1 MFITLFAR
9 ASDNGASTKLMVSLV
24 DRNPQKFMDIPKAKD
39 SDFQKATERIFRSGK
54 LSSSITIP
62 VQGKIEEKLETW
74 MRLEINGENTRI
86 VDLKNEGASLD
97 FLGYTFRYERDCME
111 GSQVSEYATVEEGD
125 KRERENS
132 DGEQAER

>member
-1 MFITLFAR
+1 
-9 ASDNGASTKLMVSLV
+9 MVSP
-24 DRNPQKFMDIPKAKD
+24 RGQKSSEVYGHSKAKD

-97 FLGYTFRYERDCME
+97 FLGYTFRYERDLY
-111 GSQVSEYATVEEGD
+111 GGITSI
-125 KRERENS
+125 
-132 DGEQAER
+132 